1 MCALTSSRLDDFF
14 RYNYVYTVMITIIFL
29 VGGGGGGKLGILG
42 RESLCPSNTI
52 DRTLP
57 T

>member
-29 VGGGGGGKLGILG
+29 VGGGGGGGGEAGHFGEGK
-42 RESLCPSNTI
+42 P
-52 DRTLP
+52 LP
-57 T
+57 LKYHR